1 MSNLFTPFRLPGGA
15 TVPNRIVKAAMEE
28 SLATASLMPDK
39 NLARLYRTWA
49 RGGAGTLITGNVM
62 VHDAA
67 VTGTRDVVLDER
79 QPLEPFRQWA
89 RATHEGGAKIWMQI
103 SHPGRQVRADQ
114 PGVAWAPSA
123 KAVEVGPK
131 NMIFPTPTPMNEEQI
146 QATIAR
152 FITTARRAEEAGF
165 DGVEIHAAHGYLLSQ
180 FLSPLANTRTDRWGG
195 SLENRARLLLE
206 IVRGIRAAV
215 APDFAVT
222 VKLNSADFQR
232 GGFEIDDARAVI
244 AMLAP
249 LGVDLVELSGG
260 SYESPAMTGRAAD
273 SRTHAREAYFLDMA
287 RNLLANSPIPLMV
300 TGGIVRPSVAEEVLD
315 SGAALVGIGTA
326 LAADPHLPRR
336 WEAGQDEAPEIPRTR
351 IKNKGIASL
360 ASMAWVRWQMTR
372 IAQGKEPKLGID
384 PRVAMVAEQVQNKRA
399 GRRYASWL
407 NRRLTEGSATPRKV
421 LMVVTAARVWTL
433 KDGSEHPTGFW
444 GEELAVPHELF
455 TKAGW
460 EVTIATPGGVAPTLD
475 ELSMGISGGLPS
487 QRRKIRA
494 YLDSIAD
501 LLAHPAALEEIKAEE
516 YDLVFYPGG
525 HGPMEDLAF
534 DATSGALLRQ
544 RLEAGAP
551 LALLCHAPAAILAAT
566 TESGGN
572 TNGTSSTSNA
582 FDGRRM
588 TGLSNREEHLNPF
601 AWKAKWLLEDEMKKA
616 GVEYS
621 AGFPLRSHVVV
632 DRNLYSGQNP
642 QSSRDLALRIIADLG

>member
-1 MSNLFTPFRLPGGA
+1 MGS
-15 TVPNRIVKAAMEE
+15 
-28 SLATASLMPDK
+28 
-39 NLARLYRTWA
+39 
-49 RGGAGTLITGNVM
+49 
-62 VHDAA
+62 
-67 VTGTRDVVLDER
+67 TRV
-79 QPLEPFRQWA
+79 
-89 RATHEGGAKIWMQI
+89 
-103 SHPGRQVRADQ
+103 S
-114 PGVAWAPSA
+114 
-123 KAVEVGPK
+123 
-131 NMIFPTPTPMNEEQI
+131 FPTPTPMSEEQI

-165 DGVEIHAAHGYLLSQ
+165 DGVQVHAAHGYLLSQ

-215 APDFAVT
+215 SPAFTVS

-232 GGFEIDDARAVI
+232 GGFALEDARAVI

-273 SRTHAREAYFLDMA
+273 ARTRAREAYFLDMT
-287 RNLLANSPIPLMV
+287 RDLLADSPLPLMV
-300 TGGIVRPSVAEEVLD
+300 TGGILRPGVAEEVLG

-326 LAADPHLPRR
+326 LAANPALPRL
-336 WEAGQDEAPEIPRTR
+336 WENGGTETPEIPRTR
-351 IKNKGIASL
+351 IKNTAIASA
-360 ASMAWVRWQMTR
+360 ASMAWVRWQ
-372 IAQGKEPKLGID
+372 IARLARGKQPQLTLD
-384 PRVAMVAEQVQNKRA
+384 PRVALVREQIQDRRA
-399 GRRYASWL
+399 RRRYATWL
-407 NRRLTEGSATPRKV
+407 SRRLTEGTATRRKV

-433 KDGSEHPTGFW
+433 KDGTEHPTGFW

-460 EVTIATPGGVAPTLD
+460 EVTIATPGGVAPALD
-475 ELSMGISGGLPS
+475 ELSMGLSGGLPA

-501 LLAHPAALEEIKAEE
+501 RLAHPAALEEVAAKE

-544 RLEAGAP
+544 RLDSGLP

-566 TESGGN
+566 EPGG
-572 TNGTSSTSNA
+572 TGGTSNA
-582 FDGRRM
+582 FAGRRM
-588 TGLSNREEHLNPF
+588 TGLSNAEEHLNPF
-601 AWKAKWLLEDEMKKA
+601 AWKAKWLLEDEMKQA
-616 GVEYS
+616 GVKYS
-621 AGFPLRSHVVV
+621 AGFPLRPYVVV

-642 QSSRDLALRIIADLG
+642 QSSRDLALRLLADLG